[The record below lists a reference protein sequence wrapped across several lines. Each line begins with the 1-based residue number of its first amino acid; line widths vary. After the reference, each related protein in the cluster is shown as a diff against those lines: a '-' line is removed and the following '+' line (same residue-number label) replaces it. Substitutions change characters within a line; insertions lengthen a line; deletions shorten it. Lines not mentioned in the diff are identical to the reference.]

1 MDQDVSSVIK
11 ENPVPVP
18 PSTAETA
25 PRPGTM
31 GQTGES
37 APEENRQNSL
47 ASTVSERVRKAT
59 LDMREQLQEVRQIA
73 CRGRLQGLW
82 QPWCIAGLLCV
93 LSVAAGATLQLR
105 QSQAGQTASQQAHDS
120 FMHQQEQTGQLW
132 HDRLA
137 GLEARLVDI
146 ESHLRDLAAAEAA
159 TVADVASASQQHATR
174 VPQVEEVNLAL
185 YASGG
190 RVVQHSAVIATHHTS
205 VAWNLRRWVAHHSMG
220 MLAPVIYPSADQY
233 LLSGAAPVP
242 GKCLP
247 LQGSS
252 GTITIQLP
260 QPARLSG
267 ISVSHLQPG
276 QVTGVQ
282 SAPRRIAVIASTVR
296 DTQGAAVLSGTATT
310 HNLGTV
316 EYNTTEGGKQ
326 RFTLP
331 GNMAISQLTLQ
342 ILSNY
347 GHPDYT
353 CMYGVAIHGEI
364 AKLIAGHQS

>member
-1 MDQDVSSVIK
+1 MPPRTAGGRKATQRQVVDQDVSSVIK

-31 GQTGES
+31 GQVGRLLGRVTGGSVIVLHAVKIHGVPAGQNPIVHLCLQTGES

-137 GLEARLVDI
+137 GLEARCPVVCSLRSATSLVHACRLI
-146 ESHLRDLAAAEAA
+146 AVRDYKEAA
-159 TVADVASASQQHATR
+159 
-174 VPQVEEVNLAL
+174 L
-185 YASGG
+185 
-190 RVVQHSAVIATHHTS
+190 
-205 VAWNLRRWVAHHSMG
+205 
-220 MLAPVIYPSADQY
+220 
-233 LLSGAAPVP
+233 
-242 GKCLP
+242 
-247 LQGSS
+247 
-252 GTITIQLP
+252 
-260 QPARLSG
+260 
-267 ISVSHLQPG
+267 
-276 QVTGVQ
+276 
-282 SAPRRIAVIASTVR
+282 
-296 DTQGAAVLSGTATT
+296 
-310 HNLGTV
+310 
-316 EYNTTEGGKQ
+316 
-326 RFTLP
+326 
-331 GNMAISQLTLQ
+331 
-342 ILSNY
+342 
-347 GHPDYT
+347 
-353 CMYGVAIHGEI
+353 
-364 AKLIAGHQS
+364 